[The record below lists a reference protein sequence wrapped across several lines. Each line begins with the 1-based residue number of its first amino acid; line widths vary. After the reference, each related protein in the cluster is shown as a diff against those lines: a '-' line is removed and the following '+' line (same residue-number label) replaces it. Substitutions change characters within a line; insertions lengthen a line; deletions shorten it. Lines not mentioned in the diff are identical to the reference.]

1 MSMWVSRSSA
11 LVNRPPLMPM
21 RRWMRQTASGMP
33 ASSNASC
40 QDRTCWYTLSTR
52 VPSRSNRKAAVVA
65 PGMGSTPDSFP
76 LFLGERGIGFQAGAG
91 FALKVGDIAGGG
103 AMDRLPGAVKPV
115 EGQGLDCLDN
125 AAHAVGMQ
133 RDEIRVAAHE
143 ADEAAV

>member
-91 FALKVGDIAGGG
+91 LALKVGDLAGGG
-103 AMDRLPGAVKPV
+103 AGGRLAGARLDIETDEGAVKPV

-133 RDEIRVAAHE
+133 RD
-143 ADEAAV
+143 